1 MSIALTVLHSVLG
14 NTESS
19 LSIWSQLKKSYFP
32 TEYQAIFRALSRFYT
47 EHKKLP
53 TLDEI
58 TLQLNNVVCE
68 SPSYSIFLEFEPSQ
82 DVDPL
87 VALKLLVDEFTQAA
101 ALNGI
106 EKLIT
111 KISDLTSEEVIENI
125 ANMAYEL
132 EQESDIQSSVYNVQ
146 DIDLFTETGQ
156 ATYIPLGLNNTMDNA
171 IIGVARSEVVYIGG
185 FRGAGKSV
193 ICSNIVVNEYEAGF
207 IPVYFTIEMRAAQVH
222 RRNLGIE
229 AQVDAIRLR
238 NNTLTE
244 SEKQAVARTMCN
256 KYTDGDVFLEA
267 FSEHN
272 SLAKLEAS
280 LKKANIKED
289 NQIIIVD
296 NPHLSLVDI
305 DTTLARLKARFGKKI
320 RKVAIDYLN
329 QIEVVDKYDWKAQI
343 GISSKLKELANKH
356 DVILA
361 VPYQVDSNGEA
372 RFSKGILDAADYAIL
387 LSACKD
393 EANPYLELK
402 TTKARD
408 TPAFNVKSVMNWS
421 TLKISATEAVIAS
434 EEEASEL

>member
-87 VALKLLVDEFTQAA
+87 VALKLLVDEFTQEA

-132 EQESDIQSSVYNVQ
+132 EQESDIQSNVYSVQ

-156 ATYIPLGLNNTMDNA
+156 ATYLPLGLNNTMDNA
-171 IIGVARSEVVYIGG
+171 IIGMARSEVVYVGG

-193 ICSNIVVNEYEAGF
+193 ICSNVVVNEYEAGF

-229 AQVDAIRLR
+229 AGVDAIRLR

-256 KYTDGDVFLEA
+256 KYLEGDKFLQE
-267 FSEHN
+267 FTT
-272 SLAKLEAS
+272 LAS
-280 LKKANIKED
+280 LEHSLKVATLKPD

-305 DTTLARLKARFGKKI
+305 DTALARLKARHGDKI

-329 QIEVVDKYDWKAQI
+329 QIAVPEKYDWKSQI
-343 GISSKLKELANKH
+343 AISSKLKELANKH
-356 DVILA
+356 DVVLI
-361 VPYQVDSNGEA
+361 VPYQVDATGEA

-434 EEEASEL
+434 DEEASEL